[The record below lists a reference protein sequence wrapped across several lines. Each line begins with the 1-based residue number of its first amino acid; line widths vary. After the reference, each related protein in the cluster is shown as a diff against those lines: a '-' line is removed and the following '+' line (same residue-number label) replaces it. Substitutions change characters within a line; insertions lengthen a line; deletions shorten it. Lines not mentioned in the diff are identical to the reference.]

1 MLATALSGAISAQQ
15 GFEGEADDGAAQLQ
29 RDLTSLLVGHEYHAG
44 LAIYTAVEAGGD
56 LKNPTVQGAVGALDN
71 NTKALAG
78 AIASIYG
85 DAAGQQFLK
94 LWRAHIGFFVNY
106 TLGQA
111 TGDKAMVKKAEKDL
125 DGYRADFGAL
135 IEGATEGGL
144 TQEQVADALDP
155 HVKSTIA
162 AIDSV
167 VAGKADAFDK
177 LQEAAGHMPHIAT
190 ALSGAIVAQFPDKF

>member
-1 MLATALSGAISAQQ
+1 M
-15 GFEGEADDGAAQLQ
+15 
-29 RDLTSLLVGHEYHAG
+29 
-44 LAIYTAVEAGGD
+44 
-56 LKNPTVQGAVGALDN
+56 
-71 NTKALAG
+71 
-78 AIASIYG
+78 
-85 DAAGQQFLK
+85 K

-111 TGDKAMVKKAEKDL
+111 TGDKAMARSAEKDL

-144 TQEQVADALDP
+144 TQDQVADALAP

-167 VAGKADAFDK
+167 VAGRTDAFDK
-177 LQEAAGHMPHIAT
+177 LQSAASHMPHIAS
-190 ALSGAIVAQFPDKF
+190 ALAGAIVAQFPDKF